1 MNLRLQI
8 VHSTGLSGKVGA
20 GLSFFLTVVAFK
32 GPGIAFGAVE
42 EPAVVVADGVDV
54 AAEEFADP

>member
-1 MNLRLQI
+1 M
-8 VHSTGLSGKVGA
+8 HSTGLSGKVGA

-42 EPAVVVADGVDV
+42 LPAVAVGVVVAAD
-54 AAEEFADP
+54 EFADP